1 QTTTTAATTTTTTT
15 TVAPTTTTAA
25 PIPADP
31 TTTTTATTTTTTPTT
46 VAPTTT
52 TEAETTTTTA
62 SPIPAAPTTTP
73 TTAAA
78 TTTTT
83 PTTVSYSQIYVNQ
96 NGHLT
101 FDYPWSS
108 FSPQRFPMYGTRD
121 VIAPFWTDLDNRENG
136 EIYYVQYTNGSL
148 LQQVTQDINAYFP
161 ALNFQASWV
170 FIATW
175 HEVAYFPTTGT
186 QTTFQAVLTTDGHY
200 SFVLMNYGSIASTP
214 IICIFQA
221 GYDTINSTHH
231 FTIPGS
237 FSSNATGPNS
247 AFSLN
252 SNVNVPGRWA
262 FRVDHGSRGCTFNG
276 RSKNSPIN
284 AEFNIFINC
293 SITICKFHGN
303 KGKLQSVNHGITI
316 GLLRV
321 LNPKQFFS

>member
-1 QTTTTAATTTTTTT
+1 TTAAPIPAVATTTTAATTTTTTTT
-15 TVAPTTTTAA
+15 TVAPTTTTATTTTTTTAA
-25 PIPADP
+25 PIPADL
-31 TTTTTATTTTTTPTT
+31 TTTTTATTTTSRSDDGS
-46 VAPTTT
+46 
-52 TEAETTTTTA
+52 
-62 SPIPAAPTTTP
+62 SPRISLLRTFNYFGQ
-73 TTAAA
+73 
-78 TTTTT
+78 
-83 PTTVSYSQIYVNQ
+83 SYSQIYVNQ

-161 ALNFQASWV
+161 DLNFQANWI

-200 SFVLMNYGSIASTP
+200 SFVLMNYGSIASTSRSV
-214 IICIFQA
+214 QA
-221 GYDTINSTHH
+221 GYDTINSPHH

-237 FSSNATGPNS
+237 FSSIATGPNS

-276 RSKNSPIN
+276 RHTNSPIN

-293 SITICKFHGN
+293 SITICTCFMEIREN
-303 KGKLQSVNHGITI
+303 SNL
-316 GLLRV
+316 
-321 LNPKQFFS
+321 